1 LDVQRQATLKIPGQK
16 NEAWFLVYFPGF
28 PLKSGMWK
36 KRFLCGYFLFIPS
49 TMEGN
54 LVLSIIT
61 MYRVQKG
68 QNTLTWAP
76 NIEHYD

>member
-1 LDVQRQATLKIPGQK
+1 
-16 NEAWFLVYFPGF
+16 
-28 PLKSGMWK
+28 MWK
-36 KRFLCGYFLFIPS
+36 KRFLCGYFLFIMD
-49 TMEGN
+49 TKQGN